1 MDRGRVAAR
10 HGVVAWCLVSAIPG
24 CTSQLERFRVE
35 WVTLRAKGTA
45 PCGDAADCRELIERV
60 DETRRATC
68 GEKATCVEMEDLERE
83 VRAAVL
89 ERFRAPCERGDAE
102 ACVDAH
108 GFGYEPGLRA
118 ACDLGSVRGCA
129 AACASRGGRTL
140 GEACGQTAEQRE
152 QLVSKCRFREG
163 DRAYACR
170 QLGELIDAMSAS
182 NPKDPPRM
190 DVDPSLWYVTPLL
203 VDRPRH
209 RYALDYLS
217 RACFLGDAEG
227 CHAVCSRRP
236 DESSSVDLGPCRSVM
251 QEQTGK
257 SLYVACR
264 NRDGQACQRLAI
276 VVARM
281 GFFDRDP
288 AGFFLSGPG
297 RVAGLHAMACQFGV
311 AQACTEPS
319 TW

>member
-1 MDRGRVAAR
+1 MDRGRIAAR
-10 HGVVAWCLVSAIPG
+10 HGVVAWCLVLALPA
-24 CTSQLERFRVE
+24 CTSQLEHFRGE
-35 WVTLRAKGTA
+35 WAALRAKGTA
-45 PCGDAADCRELIERV
+45 LCADASDCRSLIERME
-60 DETRRATC
+60 ETQRATC
-68 GEKATCVEMEDLERE
+68 GEAATCEEMGDLERE
-83 VRAAVL
+83 VRSAVL
-89 ERFRAPCERGDAE
+89 DRFRTPCERGSAE

-118 ACDLGSVRGCA
+118 ACDLGSVSGCA
-129 AACASRGGRTL
+129 EACASRGGATL
-140 GEACGQTAEQRE
+140 AEACRRTAEQRE
-152 QLVSKCRFREG
+152 RLASKCRFREG

-182 NPKDPPRM
+182 NPNDPPRS
-190 DVDPSLWYVTPLL
+190 DVDPPLWYATPLL

-236 DESSSVDLGPCRSVM
+236 DESSNVDLGACRSITRAK
-251 QEQTGK
+251 TGK
-257 SLYVACR
+257 DLYAECR
-264 NRDGQACQRLAI
+264 DRNGQACDQLA
-276 VVARM
+276 VLVARM

-297 RVAGLHAMACQFGV
+297 RVAGLRAMACQFGV
-311 AQACTEPS
+311 EQACTEPS